1 MTTGLAAHCASG
13 FQALG
18 GVAPFVSALR
28 ELVALPLRAPHLFA
42 GLRVRPPRGV
52 LLHGPP
58 GEEVCVCVCVCV
70 KVCVGECVWVG
81 VGACMQACVSLR
93 ACLCLCISYS
103 KCVCASFIAAVA

>member
-58 GEEVCVCVCVCV
+58 GEAVCVGVCVCL
-70 KVCVGECVWVG
+70 CVGVWVG
-81 VGACMQACVSLR
+81 GW
-93 ACLCLCISYS
+93 
-103 KCVCASFIAAVA
+103 AAWPSR

>member
-1 MTTGLAAHCASG
+1 MHAGLAAHSASG

-18 GVAPFVSALR
+18 GVAPYAAALR

-58 GEEVCVCVCVCV
+58 GRC
-70 KVCVGECVWVG
+70 
-81 VGACMQACVSLR
+81 QA
-93 ACLCLCISYS
+93 
-103 KCVCASFIAAVA
+103 